1 MRKIYFDHRFIC
13 ICTSKSHYLKD
24 PDAIMYFPSD
34 MCERYSDIVENMLD
48 PENTSNFYI
57 TSSDQAAVYEHLKTN
72 FTEINAAGGLVKNQN
87 GDILMIFR
95 NGFWDLPK
103 GKQESGEDTAECAL
117 REVREEC
124 GLSGLKLGDL
134 ICVTD
139 HTYRRDGKLMLK
151 HTYWYRMECED
162 DGQELIP
169 QTEEGIS
176 QVKWVKESEILL
188 YMGNTYPTI
197 RDVINE
203 SIYNK

>member
-1 MRKIYFDHRFIC
+1 
-13 ICTSKSHYLKD
+13 
-24 PDAIMYFPSD
+24 MYFPSD

-103 GKQESGEDTAECAL
+103 GKQENGEDTAECAL
-117 REVREEC
+117 REVSEEC

-151 HTYWYRMECED
+151 HTYWYRMECEE